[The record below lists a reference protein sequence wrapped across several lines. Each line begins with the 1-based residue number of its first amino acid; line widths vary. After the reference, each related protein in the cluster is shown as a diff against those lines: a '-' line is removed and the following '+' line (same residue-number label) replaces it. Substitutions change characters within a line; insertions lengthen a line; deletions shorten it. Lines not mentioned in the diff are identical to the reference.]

1 VHLSDAAYV
10 VNPQEGSRKSLL
22 IEERRKMLEKYLRDI
37 SQNQMVVKEQVY
49 MAFMELPKEN

>member
-1 VHLSDAAYV
+1 LSDAAYV